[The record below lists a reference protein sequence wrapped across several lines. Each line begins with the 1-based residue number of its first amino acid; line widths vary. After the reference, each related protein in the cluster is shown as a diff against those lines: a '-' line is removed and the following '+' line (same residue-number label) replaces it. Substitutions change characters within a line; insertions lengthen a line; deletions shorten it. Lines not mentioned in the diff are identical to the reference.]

1 MVKAHSLFWR
11 SLVVCQSCVAAIGVM
26 CFSVRSFGCALF
38 IFGGIKMSFSENLKA
53 ARKVKKLT
61 QQQLADLL
69 NIDRSAVAHYEKG
82 TAMPQAKNIQMLC
95 EVLNV
100 TFDELFK

>member
-11 SLVVCQSCVAAIGVM
+11 SLVVCQSCVAAIGAM
-26 CFSVRSFGCALF
+26 RFSVRSFGCAL
-38 IFGGIKMSFSENLKA
+38 KSN
-53 ARKVKKLT
+53 KLT

-82 TAMPQAKNIQMLC
+82 TAMPQAKNIQILC
-95 EVLNV
+95 DVLNI
-100 TFDELFK
+100 TFDELLR

>member
-1 MVKAHSLFWR
+1 
-11 SLVVCQSCVAAIGVM
+11 M

-53 ARKVKKLT
+53 ARKSNKLT

-69 NIDRSAVAHYEKG
+69 NIGRSAVAHYEKG
-82 TAMPQAKNIQMLC
+82 TAMPHAKNIQKLC
-95 EVLNV
+95 DILNI

>member
-38 IFGGIKMSFSENLKA
+38 IIGGIKMSFSENLKA
-53 ARKVKKLT
+53 ARKSNKLT

-82 TAMPQAKNIQMLC
+82 TAMPQAKNIQILC
-95 EVLNV
+95 DVLNI
-100 TFDELFK
+100 TFDELLR

>member
-1 MVKAHSLFWR
+1 
-11 SLVVCQSCVAAIGVM
+11 M

-95 EVLNV
+95 DVLNV